1 MDTGEIASLL
11 DFGDRVRVLR
21 VKVNV
26 VGGRADVVS
35 FDEWIDI
42 LTADEVNETLA
53 VQKRDLSA
61 GI

>member
-1 MDTGEIASLL
+1 M
-11 DFGDRVRVLR
+11 RVLR
-21 VKVNV
+21 VKVRV
-26 VGGRADVVS
+26 VSGHEDVVR

-42 LTADEVNETLA
+42 LTAYEVNETLA